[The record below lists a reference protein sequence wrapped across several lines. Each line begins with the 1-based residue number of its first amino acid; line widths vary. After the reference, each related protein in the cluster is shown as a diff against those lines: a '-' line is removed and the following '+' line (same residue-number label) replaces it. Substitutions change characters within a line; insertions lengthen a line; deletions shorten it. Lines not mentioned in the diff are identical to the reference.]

1 MTITSKKYQ
10 NSIIYIKRFF
20 GHFEYYT
27 NSLFSTGWSKSG
39 GIIINHIEM
48 PSPEQQKLEKTSP
61 ASSSTKSSFIS
72 GPNAPTPPNKRVLDQ
87 EEFDRRLKAKR
98 GTFSKKRSL
107 SLASFKF
114 STPIKMRG
122 PMEKLG
128 SKLNLVSTGSE
139 KTEKGVRKAKED
151 KDLKYLQ
158 KFKARGELDLL
169 NLDSVIDVNDFTV

>member
-1 MTITSKKYQ
+1 M
-10 NSIIYIKRFF
+10 
-20 GHFEYYT
+20 
-27 NSLFSTGWSKSG
+27 
-39 GIIINHIEM
+39 IINHVDM
-48 PSPEQQKLEKTSP
+48 PLPEKLEKG
-61 ASSSTKSSFIS
+61 SSATNSTKSSVFV
-72 GPNAPTPPNKRVLDQ
+72 GPQAPTPPNKRVLDQ

-158 KFKARGELDLL
+158 KFKPRGE
-169 NLDSVIDVNDFTV
+169 